1 MNKNSKNAN
10 FKSKLEA
17 MKLAEIKATDKEDLI
32 ACASDMQ
39 KTASLNKD
47 EAIIVAS
54 AIRSKYLPNVVRQ
67 AGLEVSN
74 LDLEDG
80 KETVDFTNDLSEED
94 DDDLALDMGAED
106 DEDDDEDMEDM
117 DDMDDMDDDV
127 NVDEN
132 SDDVA
137 VFEIEV
143 PAQMVDAAQK
153 AVQEALDNLLSG
165 DDDSDDDDDDE
176 DITHFDDDDDS
187 DDESDDENLENTKI
201 SKKVNDMNRTT
212 LAERKALRE
221 ALVRKAEREEMLMKL
236 ASDEET
242 VQTSAGFQYNEN
254 MANMPGSVDY
264 PSMSLENDGGNS
276 LKEQNPTYNESRIPT
291 NMPGSLQFPDV
302 TKPMKLEGTSELEV
316 TVDWDSL
323 TNPSQGLEDK
333 NLFKVPTQMP
343 GMPHKTTVAAKS
355 EVECTAC
362 GTRMSMTDDEM
373 NNAETKCANKECPT
387 NASDEGHA
395 DMEKSA
401 ESTTEINND
410 AGALKADVGNAFKDL
425 QSAQLQSNQAT
436 NVLNKSL
443 VSSLDTAR
451 LKTAY
456 SCSTKLA
463 LAGIITTEEVDS
475 YAEQMLNDG
484 LKADS
489 MIRQTKLLLKS
500 AQSSSERIAAAAAE
514 RSTRTASNIGISTTP
529 AFSGGHTANGAAL
542 DIQSALKGAFTM
554 PKIED

>member
-1 MNKNSKNAN
+1 MNKNSRNAN
-10 FKSKLEA
+10 FKSKVEA

-47 EAIIVAS
+47 EAIIVAN

-106 DEDDDEDMEDM
+106 DEDD
-117 DDMDDMDDDV
+117 MDDMDDDV

-132 SDDVA
+132 SERVA

-143 PAQMVDAAQK
+143 PAPMVDAAQK

-165 DDDSDDDDDDE
+165 DDDSDDDSDEDDDE
-176 DITHFDDDDDS
+176 DITHFDDDEDS
-187 DDESDDENLENTKI
+187 EDESDDENLENTKI

-242 VQTSAGFQYNEN
+242 VQTSAGFQHNES

-276 LKEQNPTYNESRIPT
+276 LKEQNPTWNESRIPT
-291 NMPGSLQFPDV
+291 NNPGSLQFPDI
-302 TKPMKLEGTSELEV
+302 TKPMKLEGTPESREV
-316 TVDWDSL
+316 LVDWESL

-362 GTRMSMTDDEM
+362 GTRMSMTDAEM
-373 NNAETKCANKECPT
+373 NDEATKCANKDCPT

-401 ESTTEINND
+401 ESTTELVND
-410 AGALKADVGNAFKDL
+410 AGDLSSGINSAVADLGNAKNKANDA
-425 QSAQLQSNQAT
+425 AQTFNS
-436 NVLNKSL
+436 SL
-443 VSSLDTAR
+443 ASLDTAR

-529 AFSGGHTANGAAL
+529 AFSGGHTANSAAL

>member
-47 EAIIVAS
+47 EAIIVAN

-165 DDDSDDDDDDE
+165 DDDSDDDDDE

-242 VQTSAGFQYNEN
+242 VQTSAGFQHNES

-264 PSMSLENDGGNS
+264 PTMSLENDGGNS
-276 LKEQNPTYNESRIPT
+276 LKEQNPTWNESRIPT
-291 NMPGSLQFPDV
+291 NNPGSLQFPDV

-316 TVDWDSL
+316 TVDWESL

-373 NNAETKCANKECPT
+373 NNEATRCANKECPT

-401 ESTTEINND
+401 ESTTELVND
-410 AGALKADVGNAFKDL
+410 AADLSSGINSAKADLNNAKGKANDAANTFN
-425 QSAQLQSNQAT
+425 SSIA
-436 NVLNKSL
+436 
-443 VSSLDTAR
+443 SLDTAR

>member
-47 EAIIVAS
+47 EAIIVAN

-165 DDDSDDDDDDE
+165 DDDSDDDDDE

-362 GTRMSMTDDEM
+362 GTRTSMTDDEM
-373 NNAETKCANKECPT
+373 NDEATRCANKDCPT
-387 NASDEGHA
+387 NASDDGHA

-401 ESTTEINND
+401 VSTTQLNND
-410 AGALKADVGNAFKDL
+410 AAALDSSVNKAVEDMGM
-425 QSAQLQSNQAT
+425 AQQHSNKAT
-436 NVLNKSL
+436 NTFNS
-443 VSSLDTAR
+443 SIASLDTAR

-529 AFSGGHTANGAAL
+529 EFSG
-542 DIQSALKGAFTM
+542 
-554 PKIED
+554 

>member
-10 FKSKLEA
+10 FKSQLEA

-47 EAIIVAS
+47 EAIIVAN

-94 DDDLALDMGAED
+94 DEDLALNMGAED
-106 DEDDDEDMEDM
+106 DEDDDEDMDDM
-117 DDMDDMDDDV
+117 DNMDDMDDDV

-165 DDDSDDDDDDE
+165 DDDSDDDDDE

-187 DDESDDENLENTKI
+187 EDESDDENLENTKI

-242 VQTSAGFQYNEN
+242 VQTSAGFQHNES

-264 PSMSLENDGGNS
+264 PTMSLENDGGNS

-291 NMPGSLQFPDV
+291 NNPGSLQFPDV

-316 TVDWDSL
+316 TVDWERLS
-323 TNPSQGLEDK
+323 NPSQGLEDK

-362 GTRMSMTDDEM
+362 GARMAMTDDEM
-373 NNAETKCANKECPT
+373 NDEATRCANKDCPT
-387 NASDEGHA
+387 NASDEGHE
-395 DMEKSA
+395 DGERSA
-401 ESTTEINND
+401 ENTNDILND
-410 AGALKADVGNAFKDL
+410 ANSLKSGIQGAVEG
-425 QSAQLQSNQAT
+425 
-436 NVLNKSL
+436 LNKAKGTANEATTTFNSSIASL
-443 VSSLDTAR
+443 ETAR

-463 LAGIITTEEVDS
+463 LAGIITTDEVDS
-475 YAEQMLNDG
+475 YAEQMLHDG

-514 RSTRTASNIGISTTP
+514 RSTRTASNTGISTTP

>member
-47 EAIIVAS
+47 EAIIVAN

-94 DDDLALDMGAED
+94 DDDLALNMGAED

-165 DDDSDDDDDDE
+165 DDDSDDDDDE

-242 VQTSAGFQYNEN
+242 VQTSAGFQHNES

-264 PSMSLENDGGNS
+264 PTMSLENDGGNS
-276 LKEQNPTYNESRIPT
+276 LKEQNPTWNESRIPT
-291 NMPGSLQFPDV
+291 NNPGSLQFPDV

-316 TVDWDSL
+316 TVDWESL

-373 NNAETKCANKECPT
+373 NDTATRCANKECPT

-401 ESTTEINND
+401 ESTTELVND
-410 AGALKADVGNAFKDL
+410 AADLSSGINSAKADLNNAKGKANDAANTFN
-425 QSAQLQSNQAT
+425 SSIA
-436 NVLNKSL
+436 
-443 VSSLDTAR
+443 SLDTAR

>member
-10 FKSKLEA
+10 FKSQLEA

-47 EAIIVAS
+47 EAIIVAN

-94 DDDLALDMGAED
+94 DDDLALNMGAED
-106 DEDDDEDMEDM
+106 DEDDDEDMDDM
-117 DDMDDMDDDV
+117 DNMDDMDDDV

-165 DDDSDDDDDDE
+165 DDDSDDDDDE

-187 DDESDDENLENTKI
+187 EDESDDENLENTKI

-242 VQTSAGFQYNEN
+242 VQTSAGFQHNES

-264 PSMSLENDGGNS
+264 PTMSLENDGGNS

-291 NMPGSLQFPDV
+291 NNPGSLQFPDV

-316 TVDWDSL
+316 TVDWERLS
-323 TNPSQGLEDK
+323 NPSQGLEDK

-355 EVECTAC
+355 EVECTSC
-362 GTRMSMTDDEM
+362 GTRMAMTDDEM
-373 NNAETKCANKECPT
+373 NDETTRCANKDCPT

-395 DMEKSA
+395 DNERSA
-401 ESTTEINND
+401 ESTTELVND
-410 AGALKADVGNAFKDL
+410 AADLSSGINSAKADLNNAKGKANDAANTFN
-425 QSAQLQSNQAT
+425 SSIA
-436 NVLNKSL
+436 
-443 VSSLDTAR
+443 SLDTAR

-514 RSTRTASNIGISTTP
+514 RSTRTASNTGISTTP

>member
-47 EAIIVAS
+47 EAIIVAN

-94 DDDLALDMGAED
+94 DDDLALNMGAED

-165 DDDSDDDDDDE
+165 DDDSDDDDDE

-242 VQTSAGFQYNEN
+242 VQTSAGFQHNES

-264 PSMSLENDGGNS
+264 PTMSLENDGGNS
-276 LKEQNPTYNESRIPT
+276 LKEQNPTWNESRIPT
-291 NMPGSLQFPDV
+291 NNPGSLQFPDV

-316 TVDWDSL
+316 TVDWESL

-373 NNAETKCANKECPT
+373 NNEATRCANKECPT

-401 ESTTEINND
+401 ESTTELVND
-410 AGALKADVGNAFKDL
+410 AADLSSGINSAKADLNNAKGKANDAANTFN
-425 QSAQLQSNQAT
+425 SSIA
-436 NVLNKSL
+436 
-443 VSSLDTAR
+443 SLDTAR

>member
-1 MNKNSKNAN
+1 
-10 FKSKLEA
+10 

-47 EAIIVAS
+47 EAIIVAN

-94 DDDLALDMGAED
+94 DDDLALDMRAED

-165 DDDSDDDDDDE
+165 DDDSDDDDDE
-176 DITHFDDDDDS
+176 GITHFDDDDDS
-187 DDESDDENLENTKI
+187 EDESDDENLENTKI

-362 GTRMSMTDDEM
+362 GTRTSMTDDEM
-373 NNAETKCANKECPT
+373 NDEATRCANKDCPT

-401 ESTTEINND
+401 VSTTQLNND
-410 AGALKADVGNAFKDL
+410 AAELDSSVNKAVRDMGM
-425 QSAQLQSNQAT
+425 AQLHSNKAT
-436 NVLNKSL
+436 NTFNS
-443 VSSLDTAR
+443 SIASLDTAR

>member
-47 EAIIVAS
+47 EAIIVAN

-106 DEDDDEDMEDM
+106 DENDDEDME
-117 DDMDDMDDDV
+117 DMDDMDDDV

-165 DDDSDDDDDDE
+165 DDDSDDDDDE

-242 VQTSAGFQYNEN
+242 VQTSAGFQHNES

-264 PSMSLENDGGNS
+264 PTMSLENDGGNS
-276 LKEQNPTYNESRIPT
+276 LKEQNPTWNESRIPT
-291 NMPGSLQFPDV
+291 NNPGSLQFPDV

-316 TVDWDSL
+316 TVDWENL

-362 GTRMSMTDDEM
+362 GTRTSMTDDEM
-373 NNAETKCANKECPT
+373 NDEATRCANKDCPT
-387 NASDEGHA
+387 NASDDGHA

-401 ESTTEINND
+401 VSTTEIFNDSRDLKSGIIKAKGDLNNAKDTAND
-410 AGALKADVGNAFKDL
+410 AANTFNSSIA
-425 QSAQLQSNQAT
+425 
-436 NVLNKSL
+436 
-443 VSSLDTAR
+443 SLDTAR

>member
-47 EAIIVAS
+47 ESIIVAN

-165 DDDSDDDDDDE
+165 DDDSDDDDDE

-316 TVDWDSL
+316 TVDWDNL
-323 TNPSQGLEDK
+323 TILHKASKTRIFSKFLLKCQVCLTRLPLQLSQK
-333 NLFKVPTQMP
+333 F
-343 GMPHKTTVAAKS
+343 
-355 EVECTAC
+355 
-362 GTRMSMTDDEM
+362 
-373 NNAETKCANKECPT
+373 
-387 NASDEGHA
+387 
-395 DMEKSA
+395 
-401 ESTTEINND
+401 
-410 AGALKADVGNAFKDL
+410 
-425 QSAQLQSNQAT
+425 
-436 NVLNKSL
+436 NVL
-443 VSSLDTAR
+443 
-451 LKTAY
+451 
-456 SCSTKLA
+456 LA
-463 LAGIITTEEVDS
+463 VQEC
-475 YAEQMLNDG
+475 Q
-484 LKADS
+484 
-489 MIRQTKLLLKS
+489 
-500 AQSSSERIAAAAAE
+500 
-514 RSTRTASNIGISTTP
+514 
-529 AFSGGHTANGAAL
+529 
-542 DIQSALKGAFTM
+542 
-554 PKIED
+554 

>member
-10 FKSKLEA
+10 FKSQLEA

-47 EAIIVAS
+47 EAIIVAN

-94 DDDLALDMGAED
+94 DDDLALNMGAED
-106 DEDDDEDMEDM
+106 DEDDDEDMDDM
-117 DDMDDMDDDV
+117 DNMDDMDDDV

-165 DDDSDDDDDDE
+165 DDDSDDDDDE

-187 DDESDDENLENTKI
+187 EDESDDENLENTKI

-242 VQTSAGFQYNEN
+242 VQTSAGFQHNES

-264 PSMSLENDGGNS
+264 PTMSLENDGGNS
-276 LKEQNPTYNESRIPT
+276 LKEQNPTWNESRIPT
-291 NMPGSLQFPDV
+291 NNPGSLQFPDV

-316 TVDWDSL
+316 TVDWESL

-373 NNAETKCANKECPT
+373 NNEATRCANKECPT

-395 DMEKSA
+395 DGERSA
-401 ESTTEINND
+401 ESTTELVND
-410 AGALKADVGNAFKDL
+410 AADLSSGINSAKADLNNAKGKANDAANTFN
-425 QSAQLQSNQAT
+425 SSIA
-436 NVLNKSL
+436 
-443 VSSLDTAR
+443 SLDTAR

-514 RSTRTASNIGISTTP
+514 RSTRTASNTGISTTP

>member
-47 EAIIVAS
+47 EAIIVAN

-106 DEDDDEDMEDM
+106 DEDD
-117 DDMDDMDDDV
+117 MDDMDDDV

-132 SDDVA
+132 SDPIA

-165 DDDSDDDDDDE
+165 DDDSDDDSDEDDDDDE

-242 VQTSAGFQYNEN
+242 VQTSAGFQHNES

-264 PSMSLENDGGNS
+264 PTMSLENDGGNS
-276 LKEQNPTYNESRIPT
+276 LKEQNPTWNESRIPT
-291 NMPGSLQFPDV
+291 NNPGSLQFPDV

-316 TVDWDSL
+316 TVDWESL

-373 NNAETKCANKECPT
+373 NNEATRCANKECPT

-401 ESTTEINND
+401 ESTTELVND
-410 AGALKADVGNAFKDL
+410 AADLSSGINSAKADLNNAKGKANDAANTFN
-425 QSAQLQSNQAT
+425 SSIA
-436 NVLNKSL
+436 
-443 VSSLDTAR
+443 SLDTAR

>member
-1 MNKNSKNAN
+1 MNKNSRNAN
-10 FKSKLEA
+10 FKSKVEA

-47 EAIIVAS
+47 EAIIVAN

-106 DEDDDEDMEDM
+106 DEDDI
-117 DDMDDMDDDV
+117 DDMDDDV

-132 SDDVA
+132 SERVA

-143 PAQMVDAAQK
+143 PAPMVDAAQK

-165 DDDSDDDDDDE
+165 DDDSDDDSDEDDDE
-176 DITHFDDDDDS
+176 DITHFDDDEDS
-187 DDESDDENLENTKI
+187 EDESDDENLENTKI

-242 VQTSAGFQYNEN
+242 VQTSAGFQHNES

-276 LKEQNPTYNESRIPT
+276 LKEQNPTWNESRIPT
-291 NMPGSLQFPDV
+291 NNPGSLQFPDI
-302 TKPMKLEGTSELEV
+302 TKPMKLEGTPESREV
-316 TVDWDSL
+316 LVDWESL

-373 NNAETKCANKECPT
+373 NDEATRCANKDCPT

-401 ESTTEINND
+401 ESTTELVND
-410 AGALKADVGNAFKDL
+410 AGDLSSGINSAVADLGNAKNKANDA
-425 QSAQLQSNQAT
+425 AQTFNS
-436 NVLNKSL
+436 SL
-443 VSSLDTAR
+443 ASLDTAR

-529 AFSGGHTANGAAL
+529 AFSGGHTANSAAL

>member
-47 EAIIVAS
+47 EAIIVAN

-165 DDDSDDDDDDE
+165 DDDSDDDDDE

-242 VQTSAGFQYNEN
+242 VQTSAGFQHNES

-264 PSMSLENDGGNS
+264 PTMSLENDGGNS
-276 LKEQNPTYNESRIPT
+276 LKEQNPTWNESRRFQRTCRPRSDGI
-291 NMPGSLQFPDV
+291 
-302 TKPMKLEGTSELEV
+302 EIR
-316 TVDWDSL
+316 
-323 TNPSQGLEDK
+323 
-333 NLFKVPTQMP
+333 KVPWMFFLR
-343 GMPHKTTVAAKS
+343 A
-355 EVECTAC
+355 
-362 GTRMSMTDDEM
+362 D
-373 NNAETKCANKECPT
+373 
-387 NASDEGHA
+387 NAS
-395 DMEKSA
+395 
-401 ESTTEINND
+401 
-410 AGALKADVGNAFKDL
+410 
-425 QSAQLQSNQAT
+425 
-436 NVLNKSL
+436 
-443 VSSLDTAR
+443 
-451 LKTAY
+451 
-456 SCSTKLA
+456 
-463 LAGIITTEEVDS
+463 
-475 YAEQMLNDG
+475 
-484 LKADS
+484 
-489 MIRQTKLLLKS
+489 
-500 AQSSSERIAAAAAE
+500 
-514 RSTRTASNIGISTTP
+514 
-529 AFSGGHTANGAAL
+529 
-542 DIQSALKGAFTM
+542 
-554 PKIED
+554 

>member
-47 EAIIVAS
+47 EAIIVAN

-117 DDMDDMDDDV
+117 DDMDDDV

-165 DDDSDDDDDDE
+165 DDDSDDDDDE

-242 VQTSAGFQYNEN
+242 VQTSAGFQHNES

-264 PSMSLENDGGNS
+264 PTMSLENDGGNS
-276 LKEQNPTYNESRIPT
+276 LKEQNPTWNESRIPT
-291 NMPGSLQFPDV
+291 NNPGSLQFPDV

-316 TVDWDSL
+316 TVDWESL

-373 NNAETKCANKECPT
+373 NNEATRCANKECPT

-401 ESTTEINND
+401 ESTTELVND
-410 AGALKADVGNAFKDL
+410 AADLSSGINSAKADLNNAKGKANDAANTFN
-425 QSAQLQSNQAT
+425 SSIA
-436 NVLNKSL
+436 
-443 VSSLDTAR
+443 SLDTAR

>member
-47 EAIIVAS
+47 EAIIVAN

-94 DDDLALDMGAED
+94 DDDLALDMRAED

-165 DDDSDDDDDDE
+165 DDDSDDDDDE

-187 DDESDDENLENTKI
+187 EDESDDENLENTKI

-362 GTRMSMTDDEM
+362 GTRTSMTDDEM
-373 NNAETKCANKECPT
+373 NDEATRCANKDCPT

-401 ESTTEINND
+401 VSTTQLNND
-410 AGALKADVGNAFKDL
+410 AAELDSSVNKAVRDMGM
-425 QSAQLQSNQAT
+425 AQLHSNKAT
-436 NVLNKSL
+436 NTFNS
-443 VSSLDTAR
+443 SIASLDTAR

-456 SCSTKLA
+456 SYSTKLA